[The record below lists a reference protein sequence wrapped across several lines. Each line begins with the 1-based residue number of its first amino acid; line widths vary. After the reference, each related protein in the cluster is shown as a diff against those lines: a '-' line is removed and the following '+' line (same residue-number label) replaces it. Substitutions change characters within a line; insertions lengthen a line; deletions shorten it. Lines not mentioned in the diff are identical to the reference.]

1 MSSTEVPT
9 LPSTSIT
16 ERLPAIPIR
25 PRVFHIVSPL
35 TGSKATIITTDTTS
49 SPNHAPVL
57 IQAAQRINRSSLGQN
72 SNSRKRVYPF
82 TQECD
87 TNAYLSTLAAHR
99 HRERLSKGLRY
110 FSKKVCNKVQAK
122 KITSYNEVATELV
135 GEYTIEEKR
144 NLQLPE
150 NELAYEQKNI
160 RRRVYDAINVL
171 LAMNIITKDKKDIR
185 WVGFPVNALF
195 ECELIDKKTIE
206 IKETIQEKVRF
217 VEDALLKSFLIFT
230 NTTSILRCND
240 VFSLANLKYA
250 IKWMIEKLVALRNLI
265 RRNEQR
271 REMMRFNNMCSLP
284 FYAFGTTN
292 GASIDSSFSRD
303 GRDTILTFD
312 RQVKIVNETECLHK
326 LGLSKELRGNVKSQF
341 NIEQARALLP
351 EAFWDFATEMAMT
364 GSLKTL
370 FETRTSS
377 SIKSR
382 TSTTPVVFVPPSY
395 FKVDDEPQEVEYEE
409 EEAFEEDDDVLSI
422 SSDDDEIAQTSSPT
436 C

>member
-1 MSSTEVPT
+1 MSSTEVPVI
-9 LPSTSIT
+9 PSTSIT

-72 SNSRKRVYPF
+72 SNPRKRVYPF
-82 TQECD
+82 TQESD
-87 TNAYLSTLAAHR
+87 ANAYLSTLAAHR

-206 IKETIQEKVRF
+206 IKETIREKVQL
-217 VEDALLKSFLIFT
+217 VEDALLK
-230 NTTSILRCND
+230 
-240 VFSLANLKYA
+240 
-250 IKWMIEKLVALRNLI
+250 
-265 RRNEQR
+265 
-271 REMMRFNNMCSLP
+271 
-284 FYAFGTTN
+284 
-292 GASIDSSFSRD
+292 
-303 GRDTILTFD
+303 
-312 RQVKIVNETECLHK
+312 
-326 LGLSKELRGNVKSQF
+326 
-341 NIEQARALLP
+341 
-351 EAFWDFATEMAMT
+351 
-364 GSLKTL
+364 
-370 FETRTSS
+370 
-377 SIKSR
+377 
-382 TSTTPVVFVPPSY
+382 
-395 FKVDDEPQEVEYEE
+395 
-409 EEAFEEDDDVLSI
+409 
-422 SSDDDEIAQTSSPT
+422 
-436 C
+436 

>member
-1 MSSTEVPT
+1 MSFTEVP
-9 LPSTSIT
+9 PAVASTSII
-16 ERLPAIPIR
+16 ERLPTIPIR

-57 IQAAQRINRSSLGQN
+57 IQAAQRINRSSVGQL
-72 SNSRKRVYPF
+72 SSTRKRVYPF
-82 TQECD
+82 TQEAD

-206 IKETIQEKVRF
+206 IKETIRDKVRL
-217 VEDALLKSFLIFT
+217 VEDALLK
-230 NTTSILRCND
+230 
-240 VFSLANLKYA
+240 
-250 IKWMIEKLVALRNLI
+250 
-265 RRNEQR
+265 
-271 REMMRFNNMCSLP
+271 
-284 FYAFGTTN
+284 
-292 GASIDSSFSRD
+292 
-303 GRDTILTFD
+303 
-312 RQVKIVNETECLHK
+312 
-326 LGLSKELRGNVKSQF
+326 LGFSKELRGGVKSQH

-351 EAFWDFATEMAMT
+351 EAFWDFATEMAMS

-377 SIKSR
+377 NRKTR
-382 TSTTPVVFVPPSY
+382 TSTTIKTPVVFVPPSF
-395 FKVDDEPQEVEYEE
+395 FKVDDDPQEVEYEE
-409 EEAFEEDDDVLSI
+409 EEVFEEDDDVLSI
-422 SSDDDEIAQTSSPT
+422 SSDDDEITQS
-436 C
+436 

>member
-1 MSSTEVPT
+1 MHF
-9 LPSTSIT
+9 IYFQ
-16 ERLPAIPIR
+16 ERLPTIPIR

-57 IQAAQRINRSSLGQN
+57 IQAAQRINRSSVGQL
-72 SNSRKRVYPF
+72 SSTRKRVYPF
-82 TQECD
+82 TQEAD

-206 IKETIQEKVRF
+206 IKETIRDKVRL
-217 VEDALLKSFLIFT
+217 VEDALLKK
-230 NTTSILRCND
+230 SI
-240 VFSLANLKYA
+240 SLL
-250 IKWMIEKLVALRNLI
+250 ALRNLI
-265 RRNEQR
+265 RCNEQR
-271 REMMRFNNMCSLP
+271 RQRVHMNNMCLLP
-284 FYAFGTTN
+284 FFAFGTSN
-292 GASIDSSFSRD
+292 GAAIESSFSRD
-303 GRDTILTFD
+303 GRDTIVTFD
-312 RQVKIVNETECLHK
+312 RRVKIFNETECLHK
-326 LGLSKELRGNVKSQF
+326 LGFSKELRGGVKSQH

-351 EAFWDFATEMAMT
+351 EAFWDFATEMAMS

-377 SIKSR
+377 NRKTR
-382 TSTTPVVFVPPSY
+382 TSTTIKTPVVFVPPSF
-395 FKVDDEPQEVEYEE
+395 FKVDDDPQEVEYEE
-409 EEAFEEDDDVLSI
+409 EEVFEEDDDVLSI
-422 SSDDDEIAQTSSPT
+422 SSDDDEITQS
-436 C
+436 

>member
-1 MSSTEVPT
+1 MSSTEVP
-9 LPSTSIT
+9 PAVASTSLI
-16 ERLPAIPIR
+16 ERLPTIPIR

-57 IQAAQRINRSSLGQN
+57 IQAAQRINRSSAGQL
-72 SNSRKRVYPF
+72 SNIRKRVYPF
-82 TQECD
+82 TQEAD

-195 ECELIDKKTIE
+195 ECELIDKKAIE
-206 IKETIQEKVRF
+206 IKETIRDKVRL
-217 VEDALLKSFLIFT
+217 VEDALL
-230 NTTSILRCND
+230 
-240 VFSLANLKYA
+240 
-250 IKWMIEKLVALRNLI
+250 KLVALRNLI
-265 RRNEQR
+265 RCNEQR
-271 REMMRFNNMCSLP
+271 RQQMHMNNMCLLP
-284 FYAFGTTN
+284 FFAFGTSN
-292 GASIDSSFSRD
+292 GAAIESSFSRD
-303 GRDTILTFD
+303 GRDTIVTFD
-312 RQVKIVNETECLHK
+312 RRVKIFNETECLHK
-326 LGLSKELRGNVKSQF
+326 LGFSKELRGGVKSQHD
-341 NIEQARALLP
+341 IEQARALLP
-351 EAFWDFATEMAMT
+351 EAFWDFATEMAMS

-377 SIKSR
+377 NIKTR
-382 TSTTPVVFVPPSY
+382 TSTTIKTPVVFVPPSF
-395 FKVDDEPQEVEYEE
+395 FKVDDDPQEVEYEE
-409 EEAFEEDDDVLSI
+409 EVFEEDDDVLSI
-422 SSDDDEIAQTSSPT
+422 SSDDDEITKS
-436 C
+436 